1 MNFAWLK
8 VPALPMGGC
17 MRIMPTALLLLL
29 SGAGLPAQ
37 VAPRRPVAERG
48 PLVITAQIGGRPVR
62 SFAYRVCVGTP
73 RDLQAYGIGTTD
85 ASGSAQFPDA
95 PEFGDLLISIEA
107 VQSSSV
113 IYGASV
119 THASVPSGRQITVD
133 LAPNWTVRC
142 PGATRRTVPG
152 LLDSSG
158 IVGTLQHT
166 GTPVAVSRNLTFFTT
181 TANGVRA
188 LTVSGLAT
196 EFRTRQDNLPFG
208 EWRRAT
214 VTQGNLLEGVVH
226 PITGPNGRKTVTLQL
241 RNASFGVSPMYT
253 VSFDLVEIYF
263 CNVRYQRADH
273 ALAPSGVPEGSLGAE
288 DLRLSL
294 GERKS
299 FDTAWPS
306 PNEKR
311 RGYGMH
317 LRTALNTGEHAI
329 ELTVRRVG
337 TTETVTLA
345 PGVRQSFQADL
356 VSARCP

>member
-1 MNFAWLK
+1 
-8 VPALPMGGC
+8 
-17 MRIMPTALLLLL
+17 MRILSTALLLLP
-29 SGAGLPAQ
+29 SVAALPAQ
-37 VAPRRPVAERG
+37 VAPRRPVVERG
-48 PLVITAQIGGRPVR
+48 PLVITAQIHGRPVPAN
-62 SFAYRVCVGTP
+62 AYRVCVGTP
-73 RDLQAYGIGTTD
+73 RDLQAYGIAATD
-85 ASGSAQFPDA
+85 PSGSAQFPDA
-95 PEFGDLLISIEA
+95 PELGDLLISIEA
-107 VQSSSV
+107 VLSSNV
-113 IYGASV
+113 MYGASV
-119 THASVPSGRQITVD
+119 THAAVPTRRQITVD
-133 LAPNWTVRC
+133 LAPNWMVRC

-158 IVGTLQHT
+158 IDGTLQHT

-181 TANGVRA
+181 TTSGVRT
-188 LTVSGLAT
+188 LGVTGLAR
-196 EFRTRQDNLPFG
+196 EFRTRQDDLPFG

-214 VTQGNLLEGVVH
+214 VTQGNQLAGVVH

-241 RNASFGVSPMYT
+241 RNGRFGVSPMYT
-253 VSFDLVEIYF
+253 VNVDFVEIYF

-273 ALAPSGVPEGSLGAE
+273 ALAPFGVPEGSLGAE
-288 DLRLSL
+288 DLRLTL
-294 GERKS
+294 GERKT

-337 TTETVTLA
+337 TTEAVTIA